1 MAKEGKRILIIEDNN
16 ILSNSLREALN
27 DEGIEVVQAFDGET
41 GLKTAKDIKP
51 DLILLDLLLPKL
63 HGLDLLK
70 DLRKDE
76 WGKEAPVIILSV
88 LNESETIGAALEG
101 NVFTYMAKDQ
111 YTLDDIVK
119 VAKDELNS
127 TKQD

>member
-1 MAKEGKRILIIEDNN
+1 MEKEGKRILIIEDNN
-16 ILSNSLREALN
+16 ILSNSLKEALN
-27 DEGIEVVQAFDGET
+27 DEGIEVIQAFDGET
-41 GLKTAKDIKP
+41 GLKAAKDIKP
-51 DLILLDLLLPKL
+51 NLILLDLLLPEL

-70 DLRKDE
+70 ELRKDE

-127 TKQD
+127 IKQN